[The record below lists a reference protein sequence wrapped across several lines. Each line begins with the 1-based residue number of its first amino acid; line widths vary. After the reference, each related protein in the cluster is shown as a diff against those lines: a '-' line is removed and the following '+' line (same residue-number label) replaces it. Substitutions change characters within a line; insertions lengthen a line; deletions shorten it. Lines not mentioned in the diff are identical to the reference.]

1 MTNLT
6 PDLQAAL
13 LCEDV
18 RQEINGMQTLVGVIT
33 ALPFPQL
40 PARLIKLCVW
50 SRWTGGQG
58 VFTQQSRILAPDE
71 ETEVGRS
78 EVRFELKDID
88 GNATNVHYFGG
99 LVFHVQ
105 GPHTIEILLDGEL
118 QLRFVIPVVLV
129 SGPQLASG

>member
-1 MTNLT
+1 MKTLV

-18 RQEINGMQTLVGVIT
+18 RQEINGMQTLVGVLT

-58 VFTQQSRILAPDE
+58 GFTQTSRILAPDE

-78 EVRFELKDID
+78 EVQFELKDMD

-99 LVFHVQ
+99 LVFHHP
-105 GPHTIEILLDGEL
+105 GCHTVEILLDGEL
-118 QLRFVIPVVLV
+118 QLRFAIPVILV
-129 SGPQLASG
+129 NGAQSAAG